1 MNLFRFQLLLFSLL
15 IHPAWNFA
23 SEPEVEDRLAKSEK
37 ELQLAEAVFARV
49 QERFE
54 NLQKNPDASPEQVL
68 AMEAYVY
75 ELSELVKVRQQTLLD
90 LREIAGTP
98 RESPDPIV
106 TEGLEAF
113 EQAVSEVPDAED
125 PESDQERLDRDF
137 LASLESFDGMIL
149 DHNRKLEEKLDQRM
163 AKGES
168 VASEKQSAADA
179 AEALLRSMGVDP
191 GTGTEASGETAGA
204 ETETAGAETET
215 SGETTEV
222 AGNQETDPGMEAGQP
237 RPTSGAEGSQGQG
250 ESRPPSE
257 NDDIVA
263 RQLREA
269 AEKETDPVLREK
281 LWKEYEAYLD
291 GQS

>member
-23 SEPEVEDRLAKSEK
+23 SEPGVVDRLAKSEK

-54 NLQKNPDASPEQVL
+54 NLQKNLEASPEQVL

-125 PESDQERLDRDF
+125 PESDQERLDREF

-191 GTGTEASGETAGA
+191 GTGTEPSGETAGA
-204 ETETAGAETET
+204 ETKT

-222 AGNQETDPGMEAGQP
+222 AGNQETDPRMEAGEP
-237 RPTSGAEGSQGQG
+237 RPTTGAEGSQGQG
-250 ESRPPSE
+250 ASRPPRD